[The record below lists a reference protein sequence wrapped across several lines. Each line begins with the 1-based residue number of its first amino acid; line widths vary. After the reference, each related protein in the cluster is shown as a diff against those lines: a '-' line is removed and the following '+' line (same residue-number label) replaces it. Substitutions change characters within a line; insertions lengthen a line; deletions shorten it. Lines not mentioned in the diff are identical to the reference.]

1 MRLQFL
7 SACLEVLV
15 FVVIA
20 YFIIV
25 GFIVPAAQGLLKL
38 LAP

>member
-1 MRLQFL
+1 
-7 SACLEVLV
+7 
-15 FVVIA
+15 VVIA
-20 YFIIV
+20 YFIVV